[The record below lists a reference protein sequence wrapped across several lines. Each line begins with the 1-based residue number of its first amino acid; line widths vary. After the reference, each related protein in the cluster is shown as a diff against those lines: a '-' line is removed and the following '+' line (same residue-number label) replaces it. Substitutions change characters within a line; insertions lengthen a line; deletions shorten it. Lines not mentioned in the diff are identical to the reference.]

1 MQLISQISQKIKTF
15 GYLFSLSDADKK
27 FIKFSKKQ
35 WRKNKYDD
43 TDGELL
49 VDQMF
54 YDLYIFQLSYITN
67 FFLEKYNIAPK
78 HFHFISRE
86 KIFLRIF
93 FQFFR
98 RFSRVDKL
106 YTSFNCKFSL
116 GQKYYKKSIQI
127 AEELEFKSKEELLNF
142 TYEGVKLGDLV
153 YDTYLRMYLEP
164 TVDLADKRLK
174 NVLINALD
182 IYFTSK
188 EYLNNNDVKKIVL
201 SHAVYIQ
208 YAILGRIGLSL
219 GIDVYIFSWERVVHK
234 LTSDH
239 LVPTPRHLE
248 YKEIF
253 EKKSNKSDH
262 KNQSRKILNDRLNG
276 QIDRGIAYMKTS
288 PYADTSDP
296 NQKIFLNNGKPKV
309 ALMMHC
315 FYDAPHIYKNMIFED
330 FFEWIE
336 FVFSRVE
343 KMDVDFVVKP
353 HPNAQPLNNEI
364 IENFKKKYPNIRF
377 LDKNTSNKKIIA
389 EGIDLLLTVYGT
401 VGHEFAYHDVKV
413 LMAGDNPTAA
423 YNFSLLPSSKDQYE
437 YYLMNID
444 QIELEINKKDIEE
457 FFYMHYLNIGEGRIE
472 GNNDLFFVRKRD
484 YDPSNKDMFIELID
498 DASSKKFD
506 CIFDSFSKAIE
517 QVDSRTTD

>member
-1 MQLISQISQKIKTF
+1 MTLLSQLSQKIKTF
-15 GYLFSLSDADKK
+15 GYLFSLSKADNE
-27 FIKFSKKQ
+27 FIKFSEGKWKKHEL
-35 WRKNKYDD
+35 DGS
-43 TDGELL
+43 DGELL

-67 FFLEKYNIAPK
+67 FFLKECNITPK

-86 KIFLRIF
+86 KTFLRLF
-93 FQFFR
+93 FKLFR
-98 RFSRVDKL
+98 RFSRIDKL
-106 YTSFNCKFSL
+106 YKSFNCEFAL
-116 GQKYYKKSIQI
+116 GQKYYKESIDI
-127 AEELEFKSKEELLNF
+127 ANQLNFKSKEELLNF
-142 TYEGVKLGDLV
+142 SYEGIKLGDLV

-164 TVDLADKRLK
+164 TVDLTDKRLK
-174 NVLINALD
+174 KVLINALD

-188 EYLNNNDVKKIVL
+188 EYLNNHAVKKIVL

-219 GIDVYIFSWERVVHK
+219 GIEVYIFSWERVVHK
-234 LTSDH
+234 LTLDH

-248 YKEIF
+248 YREIF
-253 EKKSNKSDH
+253 NKKTNKETCKD
-262 KNQSRKILNDRLNG
+262 QSRKILHDRFSG

-288 PYADTSDP
+288 PYTDTLTSDK
-296 NQKIFLNNGKPKV
+296 KIFLNNGRPKV

-315 FYDAPHIYKNMIFED
+315 FYDAPHIYKDMIFED

-343 KMDVDFVVKP
+343 RMNVDFVVKP

-364 IENFKKKYPNIRF
+364 IKDLKNKYPHIRF
-377 LDKNTSNKKIIA
+377 LDKNTSNKKIIL

-401 VGHEFAYHDVKV
+401 VGHEFAYHGVKV

-423 YNFSLLPSSKDQYE
+423 YDFSMIPSTRERYE

-444 QIELEINKKDIEE
+444 KIELTIDKEDIEE
-457 FFYMHYLNIGEGRIE
+457 FFYMHYLNIGDGRIK
-472 GNNDLFFVRKRD
+472 GNNDLFYVRKRD
-484 YDPSNKDMFIELID
+484 YDSSNKNMFIELID
-498 DASSKKFD
+498 DTSAKKFD
-506 CIFDSFSKAIE
+506 CVFDSFSEAMD
-517 QVDSRTTD
+517 QVDLR